1 MTPAPNF
8 EASCELLRELDIT
21 IEEARS
27 TPESFGSWFI
37 RATAKGK
44 LIRIVWDGRD
54 GALII
59 QEPSPRGAPSDWG
72 DRWIAGNGYARKT
85 SELREGVLL
94 VLDS

>member
-27 TPESFGSWFI
+27 TPETFGSWFI

-54 GALII
+54 GALVDCSVEADLGWEGEEGSCDGGVNPL
-59 QEPSPRGAPSDWG
+59 QE
-72 DRWIAGNGYARKT
+72 
-85 SELREGVLL
+85 EVEGEHVR
-94 VLDS
+94 DA